1 MTLKFYDGA
10 PEDARKAARVL
21 DIIYRARQYY
31 PAIPLSEFY
40 NDALN
45 EDFMADEE
53 TVVNEIKLW
62 RRDMKAPPA
71 DLPKSFISYPF
82 LLSPSTKASVLE
94 EDARIQMHIK
104 FQQAYR
110 SAIQQGQRSFVP
122 YLILNVRRSHLV
134 EDTLT
139 QMTFQHEGDDFKKP
153 LKVIFDGEDG
163 VDAGGV
169 RKEFYQI
176 VTRELL
182 DPSYGMFKNYEE
194 TRYLWFNSDSF
205 EANNEYELIGKLLG
219 VAIYNS
225 VIIDLRMPSLVYKK
239 LKRQPL
245 NLSDLEEL
253 QPQLARGLRA
263 LLEFKGDVKSAF
275 ELTFQIT
282 YERYGENVVVDL
294 KENGADITVDESNR
308 IEYVELYVDYIL
320 TSSVRAQYDAFE
332 RGFLAVCGGRALDL
346 FDARELELLICG
358 NPSLQLEVHYIDDKI
373 FFLLF

>member
-1 MTLKFYDGA
+1 
-10 PEDARKAARVL
+10 
-21 DIIYRARQYY
+21 
-31 PAIPLSEFY
+31 
-40 NDALN
+40 
-45 EDFMADEE
+45 
-53 TVVNEIKLW
+53 
-62 RRDMKAPPA
+62 
-71 DLPKSFISYPF
+71 
-82 LLSPSTKASVLE
+82 
-94 EDARIQMHIK
+94 
-104 FQQAYR
+104 
-110 SAIQQGQRSFVP
+110 
-122 YLILNVRRSHLV
+122 VRRSHLV
-134 EDTLT
+134 EDTIT

-239 LKRQPL
+239 LKRQQL

-253 QPQLARGLRA
+253 QPQLAKGLRS
-263 LLEFKGDVKSAF
+263 LLAFKGDVKSVF

-282 YERYGENVVVDL
+282 YERYGENVAVDL
-294 KENGADITVDESNR
+294 KENGAEIAVDETNR

-320 TSSVRAQYDAFE
+320 TSSVSAQYDAFE

-358 NPSLQLEVHYIDDKI
+358 NPFLQLEVYYIVDIFHLFTNSKI
-373 FFLLF
+373 KYCTL